1 MDTNNNLYDSQ
12 FYIYIYVLL
21 CPHCH
26 IDICSSKQCLGAL
39 KTQIPTL
46 IANVYTNT
54 HTHVRAHTHHT
65 SHVSTCTH
73 ILYNQ
78 NFSIINKNNMKNS
91 QQKFTNISY
100 HAQSK

>member
-1 MDTNNNLYDSQ
+1 MMMDTNNNLYDSQ

-54 HTHVRAHTHHT
+54 HTHMSHTTCVHMHT
-65 SHVSTCTH
+65 YTLPPKLFNNKQKQYEEFSTKIHKYKLSCTE
-73 ILYNQ
+73 
-78 NFSIINKNNMKNS
+78 
-91 QQKFTNISY
+91 
-100 HAQSK
+100 